1 MKNYLNQKPCL
12 MKTIRHSLAILLAFV
27 ILFGLVAC
35 GAPKSAETESPTVKQ
50 EPDSQVLQTAAEVVE
65 TEPVIIERDLGP
77 QPLKTANEA
86 TALTLRYYI
95 YARLKTEELLLA
107 DFTSMPEGAF
117 EAQMDELVA
126 IWQTAEALASEAE
139 QITDQAI
146 LLLETATGYQ
156 PQTPFGDLASR
167 GSDVP
172 SIALASY
179 TGQVIDRQTWA
190 ENLSKQYDALRGAQ
204 RYKQLAE
211 QLGTDTKTAVE
222 QMELAQKI
230 IRNAADQEEAQAEV
244 AEYTRSINVV
254 EGYKTGSKVG
264 LFVGATIATGGGT
277 LTALAGSSMSVPVA
291 GAIIVGGVDCIVDVG
306 QTTSSIILGEDHQV
320 TVDFKEAG
328 EVIQPISMVMG
339 LVTMDPTSAIDEI
352 AFLGE
357 AMMEWSSPGK
367 ITGIAVEMTKNATS
381 RVIAKLIEAMEGNLP
396 DVEKT
401 LEGLKLS
408 LPKQEGTSLEE
419 LILANTVGSEEAEA
433 KMQELRAQ
441 MAQLAGE
448 DGDQSQEALDT
459 DTPEEGEGT
468 LTGGQQEPTAA
479 PITTNSLAGTYSN
492 SAVLQSTAE
501 GVEAAG
507 SLPVT
512 LQLNVAG
519 TGTATVNGFSGDA
532 QYAGNSV
539 YFSVKM
545 EEGGFAMT
553 CGFDGSASQSG
564 GQNSIRGIIECSLA
578 GIVIATYSW
587 SAQN

>member
-35 GAPKSAETESPTVKQ
+35 GAPKPTETESPILEQ
-50 EPDSQVLQTAAEVVE
+50 EPDSQALQTAAEVVE
-65 TEPVIIERDLGP
+65 TEPIVIERDLGP
-77 QPLKTANEA
+77 QPLLTANEA

-95 YARLKTEELLLA
+95 YARLKTEELLQA
-107 DFTSMPEGAF
+107 DYESMPEGAF
-117 EAQMDELVA
+117 QAQMDELVA

-139 QITDQAI
+139 HITDQAV

-156 PQTPFGDLASR
+156 SQTTFGDLALS

-172 SIALASY
+172 SIALASF
-179 TGQVIDRQTWA
+179 TGQAIDQNAWA
-190 ENLSKQYDALRGAQ
+190 ENLTKQFDALRGGQ

-222 QMELAQKI
+222 QMERAQKI
-230 IRNAADQEEAQAEV
+230 IHDAAYLEEAQAEV
-244 AEYTRSINVV
+244 TEYTRSINVV

-291 GAIIVGGVDCIVDVG
+291 GAVIVGGVDCIVDVG

-564 GQNSIRGIIECSLA
+564 GQNSIRGIMECSLA

>member
-1 MKNYLNQKPCL
+1 
-12 MKTIRHSLAILLAFV
+12 
-27 ILFGLVAC
+27 
-35 GAPKSAETESPTVKQ
+35 
-50 EPDSQVLQTAAEVVE
+50 
-65 TEPVIIERDLGP
+65 
-77 QPLKTANEA
+77 
-86 TALTLRYYI
+86 
-95 YARLKTEELLLA
+95 LA

-139 QITDQAI
+139 RITDQAV
-146 LLLETATGYQ
+146 LLLETETAYQ
-156 PQTPFGDLASR
+156 LQTQFGSLVSR

-179 TGQVIDRQTWA
+179 AGQAIDQNAWA
-190 ENLSKQYDALRGAQ
+190 ENLTKQFDALRGGQ

-222 QMELAQKI
+222 QMERAQKI
-230 IRNAADQEEAQAEV
+230 IRDAAYLEEAQAEV
-244 AEYTRSINVV
+244 TEYTRSINVV

-291 GAIIVGGVDCIVDVG
+291 GAVIVGGVDCIVDVG
-306 QTTSSIILGEDHQV
+306 KTTSSIILGEDHQV
-320 TVDFKEAG
+320 TVDFEKAG
-328 EVIQPISMVMG
+328 DVIQPISMVMG
-339 LVTMDPTSAIDEI
+339 LATMDPSSAIDEI

-357 AMMEWSSPGK
+357 AMMEWSNPGK
-367 ITGIAVEMTKNATS
+367 ITGIAVEITKDATS
-381 RVIAKLIEAMEGNLP
+381 RVLAKLISAMEGNLP
-396 DVEKT
+396 DVERT
-401 LEGLKLS
+401 LEGLNLS
-408 LPKQEGTSLEE
+408 LPKEEGTSLAK
-419 LILANTVGSEEAEA
+419 LILANTVGSEETQAR
-433 KMQELRAQ
+433 MQELRAQ

-545 EEGGFAMT
+545 EEGGFSMT